1 MSLSQIVRR
10 CLGVA
15 VVLLVAWP
23 GLVAAESLTLRK
35 IQETGVIS
43 IGYRDASVPFSY
55 LDSRQ
60 RPIGYS
66 MDICQRIV
74 DAVKTRLQMP
84 ALTIRYVPVSSATR
98 IPLVANGS
106 VDLECGVTTN
116 NAERQ
121 QEVAFTVTT
130 FVAESRLLSRRSAP
144 VLVLSNLS
152 GKTVVSTAGTT
163 SVKHL
168 QQLSQ
173 RRGLDVTI
181 VAVKDDAEAFR
192 MVETERAAAYAMDD
206 VLLRS
211 TMATSSHPEDF
222 VVSDEA
228 LSVEPYGIMLV
239 KGDPEFKKVADDA
252 IIATF
257 SSGEIHRIY
266 RKWFRSPIP
275 PKGVN
280 LQMPLAPALE
290 RVFERPTDSSDIAL
304 YR

>member
-10 CLGVA
+10 GLGVVA
-15 VVLLVAWP
+15 VLLVVWP
-23 GLVAAESLTLRK
+23 GLAAAESLTLRK
-35 IQETGVIS
+35 IHETGVIS

-55 LDSRQ
+55 LDSRH

-66 MDICQRIV
+66 IDICQRIV

-84 ALTIRYVPVSSATR
+84 ELVVRYVPVSSATR

-116 NAERQ
+116 DAERQ
-121 QEVAFTVTT
+121 KQVAFTVTT
-130 FVAESRLLSRRSAP
+130 FVAESRLLSKRSSP
-144 VLVLSNLS
+144 VVVLGNLS

-168 QQLSQ
+168 QQVST
-173 RRGLDVTI
+173 RRGMDVTI
-181 VAVKDDAEAFR
+181 VAVKDDADAFR

-206 VLLRS
+206 VLLRGIV
-211 TMATSSHPEDF
+211 ATSGHSDDY
-222 VVSDEA
+222 VISDEA
-228 LSVEPYGIMLV
+228 LSVEPYGIMLS

-257 SSGEIHRIY
+257 ASGEIHRIY

-290 RVFERPTDSSDIAL
+290 RVFKKPTDSSDIAL